1 MSQTL
6 QRFIKYSLWCACL
19 FVCVCVCEWG
29 IIYACMC
36 VLVCVYVYWRVC
48 VRVCVCVCARAL
60 AARVCMTKLEKK
72 IRFLECVNELKRSS
86 SIAQTCFLRRISMFI
101 YVCFSFFYRIFQNK
115 HGFLS
120 SNPRTASPLQ
130 AEPQISPSMGLQ
142 NFASVFH
149 TQRTILNTSPST
161 VRHSGNE
168 QNATPTNP
176 SAAEESRLSV
186 AQVFFLVLDDMLPVG
201 TVNSFLITAA
211 ASIFVRSQLAVLT
224 LLVVVGL
231 ISKQLQLLC
240 SRDGFGA
247 AVRTFGGDTGIDVE
261 SV

>member
-1 MSQTL
+1 M
-6 QRFIKYSLWCACL
+6 
-19 FVCVCVCEWG
+19 CVCV
-29 IIYACMC
+29 
-36 VLVCVYVYWRVC
+36 R
-48 VRVCVCVCARAL
+48 ARARST
-60 AARVCMTKLEKK
+60 RVHDKVREK
-72 IRFLECVNELKRSS
+72 IRFLQCVNELKRSS

-201 TVNSFLITAA
+201 TVNSFLINAA

-224 LLVVVGL
+224 LLVVVDL